1 MSKIDIVVPVY
12 NAGLKL
18 HACIR
23 SIRLQSYP
31 NWRLL
36 LVDDGSSD
44 GSDALCKQYTERDSR
59 ISYVRQSHSGS
70 ISARRLGLELSDAP
84 YILYMDADDWAD
96 KRLLEKLVGAA
107 LADDA
112 DITVCNMYKV
122 MNDSAWPRRSNGSRY
137 FKQKRRYEA
146 DEIRSELVP
155 AFLHGHPFPPQLHG
169 KLYKRELLLSSGH
182 YVSRIRFFGDDL
194 FLNLEMFLKAR
205 SVQIIPD
212 VLYYYRAGGA
222 TSRYMPHLFHDM
234 VNGFLIQKEV
244 VESHYRHQIQ
254 FHYFGIRVMLLNTLR
269 TCLRNLS
276 TGRLPERERLSAIRE
291 YCSHPAVLECAR
303 DEAAAAYFPLRY
315 IRAIQNGDAAYLSR
329 LGKRDYQISLPK
341 KFVMYAIAKISF

>member
-1 MSKIDIVVPVY
+1 MSKVDIVVPVY

-23 SIRLQSYP
+23 SIRQQSYP

-44 GSDALCKQYTERDSR
+44 GSDALCKQYAEGDSR
-59 ISYVRQSHSGS
+59 IVYNRQPHSGS
-70 ISARRLGLELSDAP
+70 VSARRRGLELSEAP

-96 KRLLEKLVGAA
+96 KRLLEMLMGAA
-107 LADDA
+107 LAYGA
-112 DITVCNMYKV
+112 DITVCNMYRV
-122 MNDSAWPRRSNGSRY
+122 MNDTAWPRRSNGSRY
-137 FKQKRRYEA
+137 FKQKKLYEA
-146 DEIRSELVP
+146 DEIRSDLVP

-169 KLYKRELLLSSGH
+169 KLYRRELLLSSGH

-194 FLNLEMFLKAR
+194 FLNLELFLKAQT
-205 SVQIIPD
+205 VQIIPD

-222 TSRYMPHLFHDM
+222 TSRYMPYLFHDM

-244 VESHYRHQIQ
+244 VESHYRHQSHS
-254 FHYFGIRVMLLNTLR
+254 HYFGIRVMLLNTLR

-276 TGRLPERERLSAIRE
+276 SGRLKERERLSAISE
-291 YCSHPAVLECAR
+291 YCAHPAVLECAG
-303 DEAAAAYFPLRY
+303 DEKAAAYFPIRY
-315 IRAIQNGDAAYLSR
+315 IRAIRNGDAQYLSK
-329 LGKRDYQISLPK
+329 LGKRDYQKSLPK